1 MKDQANRNTINYALT
16 TMALEHFRNKR
27 PRYLSVLSRLASG
40 CVLSGLLSSI
50 VNPVLGFGVVMGQ
63 LGELPSCGSG
73 DGVLRGEG

>member
-50 VNPVLGFGVVMGQ
+50 VNPVLGSGVVMGQ
-63 LGELPSCGSG
+63 SGELPSCGGG

>member
-1 MKDQANRNTINYALT
+1 
-16 TMALEHFRNKR
+16 MALEHFRNKR

-50 VNPVLGFGVVMGQ
+50 VNPVRGFGVVMGSW
-63 LGELPSCGSG
+63 ESCRRVVVGSG

>member
-1 MKDQANRNTINYALT
+1 MKDQANRNTINYAFT